1 MIFDIFLFSVATIL
15 GCLVIG
21 YFTGEFETPETPTL

>member
-15 GCLVIG
+15 GCLIFG
-21 YFTGEFETPETPTL
+21 YFTGEFNNDEEITS